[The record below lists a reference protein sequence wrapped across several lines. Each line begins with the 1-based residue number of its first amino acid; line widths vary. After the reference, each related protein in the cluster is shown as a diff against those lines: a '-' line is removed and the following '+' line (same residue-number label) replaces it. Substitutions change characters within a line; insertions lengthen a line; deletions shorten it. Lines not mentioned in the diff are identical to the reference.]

1 MKIGT
6 PIKFYYFKCVG
17 KKFSYPFLIM
27 KANFQE
33 VSEFHLNKRK
43 LFHQFFTL
51 PLNLNSHDVLI
62 EHYKSVFNSKYLV

>member
-1 MKIGT
+1 
-6 PIKFYYFKCVG
+6 
-17 KKFSYPFLIM
+17 M

-51 PLNLNSHDVLI
+51 PLNLNSYDVLI
-62 EHYKSVFNSKYLV
+62 EHYKSVFNSKYLFGLNNLVLINLVLLCGDVNEN

>member
-1 MKIGT
+1 
-6 PIKFYYFKCVG
+6 
-17 KKFSYPFLIM
+17 M

-51 PLNLNSHDVLI
+51 PLNLNSYDVLI
-62 EHYKSVFNSKYLV
+62 EHYKSVQSKIFGLNNLVLINLVLLCGDVDEN

>member
-1 MKIGT
+1 
-6 PIKFYYFKCVG
+6 
-17 KKFSYPFLIM
+17 M

-51 PLNLNSHDVLI
+51 PLNLNSYDVLI
-62 EHYKSVFNSKYLV
+62 EHYKSVFNSKYLLGLNNLVLINLVLLCGDVDEN